1 MAITATSFS
10 IPAKSASVAPKA
22 RTSFFSRFVSA
33 LKTSREHA
41 AMREIARHQNLVD
54 QVAALRK
61 SDAVTRDV
69 LPF

>member
-1 MAITATSFS
+1 MAITATSYS
-10 IPAKSASVAPKA
+10 IPANGSSVVPKVK
-22 RTSFFSRFVSA
+22 TSFFSRFVAA
-33 LKTSREHA
+33 LQASRERS

-61 SDAVTRDV
+61 SDAVSRDA